1 MNPGD
6 TNSESVAG
14 SLISNG
20 ETLQLNGVRV
30 RGLTNVHTKDRKVW
44 VLPEGGG
51 GRSLGTCVLCSLQP
65 RDSVASP
72 CSCRPVPGSG
82 SCDTGDR
89 VPWSSEL
96 LRPRQKPFWLALPS
110 RQSPPCTHVPLPPCP
125 LVMRMDQNLA
135 TCAHHHAF
143 GDLWTRLLAHLTAL
157 SGPTWPRSCP
167 VGPLSLC
174 SAPWG
179 QVS

>member
-20 ETLQLNGVRV
+20 ETLQLSGVRV
-30 RGLTNVHTKDRKVW
+30 RGLTNVHIKDRKVW

-89 VPWSSEL
+89 PPPGAPSFSGHVKSLSGWLCLPDSPLPALMSRCLPVPSSCGWNKTWPPAPTITPL
-96 LRPRQKPFWLALPS
+96 VTSGPDSWLISLPYL
-110 RQSPPCTHVPLPPCP
+110 VPL
-125 LVMRMDQNLA
+125 
-135 TCAHHHAF
+135 
-143 GDLWTRLLAHLTAL
+143 
-157 SGPTWPRSCP
+157 GPDPARSDP
-167 VGPLSLC
+167 
-174 SAPWG
+174 
-179 QVS
+179 

>member
-20 ETLQLNGVRV
+20 ETLQLSGVRV

-72 CSCRPVPGSG
+72 CSCRPIPGSG

-89 VPWSSEL
+89 PPLELRASPATSKAFLAGFAFQTVPSLHSCPAASL
-96 LRPRQKPFWLALPS
+96 SPRHADGPKPGHLRPPS
-110 RQSPPCTHVPLPPCP
+110 R
-125 LVMRMDQNLA
+125 
-135 TCAHHHAF
+135 
-143 GDLWTRLLAHLTAL
+143 LW
-157 SGPTWPRSCP
+157 
-167 VGPLSLC
+167 
-174 SAPWG
+174 
-179 QVS
+179 